1 MLATRAGQGQRNSWG
16 QVTHGAACR
25 GRLKRG
31 RTLTRASAWPIP
43 QGHTWPVR
51 PVTLDLPYSWTLLL
65 GLGRVVVVSCV
76 LFLVLTRFALPG
88 TSGRSAW
95 EGRGWGDAV
104 LGLSATLIAASV
116 LGLLGLFDAASL
128 AATLALA
135 LAGGAVLRYRRLWRR
150 TVLHRY
156 ADLLRWTERLFPATP
171 VAAGLAPAPAPR
183 SQTEAEVPEGPWL
196 TPQAGWWIAVGL
208 ASVLAAGVRLVP
220 ALAQAA
226 PFTIRFYAHLETLKG
241 FRVGAPVGTVEGWG
255 VHALAMALGEL
266 ARVDP
271 ALVLRCVGAVSAA
284 AITYGVYQ
292 TARFYWGGR
301 LGAFAGALFV
311 AAGGPLLPLPLD
323 RQAGAEPLMLAAALA
338 LPVFP
343 HLAAY
348 LGSGER
354 RGLAVGVAG
363 LVASGLVYPT
373 VGALLG
379 AVVAVYVATIGLQ
392 VAWRA
397 RRPGARPSRYRDR
410 GLWRRM
416 ALLGGG
422 GAVLA
427 GLGVAYVRL
436 VAAASG
442 TGSFAFFDLAR
453 GLRLDTAAVGV
464 AGALGVLVV
473 AAPFVPGRAR
483 FADTL
488 PRPGALLR
496 TGGQT
501 LAMLALWLATGAGYD
516 GISGAAAVLLMT
528 AVGLD
533 LALVVTEVEARV
545 AAVWPERWRA
555 AMPPWSAAAGALAA
569 GVVVITTGW
578 SVPVPGPTVEPDGF
592 VEAYL
597 DVSRESLPYAWT
609 AVGHSGTRALV
620 AHRGRFMDYEYFL
633 ENYDPAVYDH
643 RGPGRIPTPEVFL
656 FTERPGAA
664 SGLAAELLPSTPDL
678 AVRMRRWVEVYRR
691 RPDQAGALG
700 VFYQDSRVTVY
711 RVARPA
717 PTLLDLG
724 PDADSP
730 ARRPVLASAPGRRP
744 PHAPQP

>member
-1 MLATRAGQGQRNSWG
+1 M
-16 QVTHGAACR
+16 
-25 GRLKRG
+25 
-31 RTLTRASAWPIP
+31 
-43 QGHTWPVR
+43 
-51 PVTLDLPYSWTLLL
+51 TLDLPYSWTLLI
-65 GLGRVVVVSCV
+65 GLGRVVVVACV
-76 LFLVLTRFALPG
+76 LFLVLTRVALPG

-150 TVLHRY
+150 TLLLRY
-156 ADLLRWTERLFPATP
+156 ADVLRWVERVLPPAP

-183 SQTEAEVPEGPWL
+183 PEPRAEAPEGPWL
-196 TPQAGWWIAVGL
+196 TPQTGWWLGVGL

-220 ALAQAA
+220 SLAQAA
-226 PFTIRFYAHLETLKG
+226 PFTVRYYAHLETLKG
-241 FRVGAPVGTVEGWG
+241 LRVGRPVGTVEGWG
-255 VHALAMALGEL
+255 LHALAMALGEM

-271 ALVLRCVGAVSAA
+271 ALVLRCVGATSAA
-284 AITYGVYQ
+284 AVTYGVYQ

-311 AAGGPLLPLPLD
+311 AAGGPLLPLPLE

-348 LGSGER
+348 VGSGER
-354 RGLAVGVAG
+354 RGLSVGVAG
-363 LVASGLVYPT
+363 LVASGLVYPA
-373 VGALLG
+373 VGALL
-379 AVVAVYVATIGLQ
+379 AATVAVYVATIGLG
-392 VAWRA
+392 VAWRT
-397 RRPGARPSRYRDR
+397 RRGGAQPSRYRDR

-416 ALLGGG
+416 TVLGAG

-427 GLGVAYVRL
+427 GLGLAYVRL

-453 GLRLDTAAVGV
+453 GLRLDAAVVGV
-464 AGALGVLVV
+464 AGVLGGLVV
-473 AAPFVPGRAR
+473 LAPFVPGRAR
-483 FADTL
+483 FADVL

-516 GISGAAAVLLMT
+516 GLSGAAAVLLMA

-533 LALVVTEVEARV
+533 LALVVTEVQVR
-545 AAVWPERWRA
+545 AAAAWPARWRR
-555 AMPPWSAAAGALAA
+555 AMPPWSAPAGALAA
-569 GVVVITTGW
+569 GVAVIATGW
-578 SVPVPGPTVEPDGF
+578 SVPVPGPTVEPEGF

-597 DVSRESLPYAWT
+597 DIDRQSPPYAWT

-633 ENYDPAVYDH
+633 ANYDPTAYDH
-643 RGPGRIPTPEVFL
+643 RGPGRIPTPDVFV
-656 FTERPGAA
+656 FVERPGAA
-664 SGLAAELLPSTPDL
+664 SGIAAELVPSTPDL
-678 AVRMRRWVEVYRR
+678 PARLRRWVAAYAG
-691 RPDQAGALG
+691 RPDQAPGLT
-700 VFYQDSRVTVY
+700 VFYQDDRVTVY
-711 RVARPA
+711 RIGRSA
-717 PTLLDLG
+717 PTLLDLD
-724 PDADSP
+724 PDDDRPPNQTASRLHP
-730 ARRPVLASAPGRRP
+730 PRRPLHSPEP
-744 PHAPQP
+744 